1 MKKTILLLSII
12 FLFFIILLCNAQG
25 LKIKYPLTDEDID
38 EAIKA
43 GFEHGG
49 RGLYLKDEWKFLSST
64 GNKGFSIWMVTPRAR
79 ICNAAYDA
87 KRRYIEFTREDVYED
102 KEFLEP
108 VILIL
113 AYPDTPV
120 RPVREDLRRAQNVEH
135 VVIADTK
142 RELIIQPVSFEPFYH
157 EETYEDGTVLNYKGA
172 SVKFAI
178 EDVIKVSEND
188 FKKKGE
194 FYVKVIGPRSEK
206 EFKIKDKHLKHLE

>member
-1 MKKTILLLSII
+1 
-12 FLFFIILLCNAQG
+12 LLCNAQG
-25 LKIKYPLTDEDID
+25 LKIKYPLSDEEIE

-43 GFEHGG
+43 GFEYEG

-64 GNKGFSIWMVTPRAR
+64 GSKGFAIWIVTPRAR

-87 KRRYIEFTREDVYED
+87 KRRYIEFTREDVIED
-102 KEFLEP
+102 EEFLEP

-135 VVIADTK
+135 VVIADTSRK
-142 RELIIQPVSFEPFYH
+142 LIIQPISIESFYH

-194 FYVKVIGPRSEK
+194 FYIKVIGPRSEK